1 MANFKTSKAKKTR
14 KYEGRQE
21 EILRAAARLF
31 NRKGIK
37 GTSLSEVAEAV
48 GLVTNSVTYYYRR
61 KDDLAAA
68 CFLRSLDIYN
78 ALVDRAEAEASPQE
92 KVSALIYGFFVLL
105 AEVAEGTQ
113 PEPVAFLEARSLV
126 GAQMEEVSRA
136 YSAMFRRVRG
146 FLADAV
152 DDRQMLNAR
161 THLLLSILH
170 SLRLLAVNY
179 APEDYP
185 RVAGEVVDIV
195 LRGISSANPPDIDND
210 GISRAADAFVRQ
222 ANESSDS
229 FLKTATLL
237 INEQGYRGASIEK
250 ISARLNLTK
259 GAFYHHNENK
269 GDLVADCFSRTFLIM
284 QAVQQE
290 AAGERSGW
298 AKLMRSVLVLARFQL
313 SDAGPLLRRTALAA
327 LPPALRQ
334 DIQLNGSRITNRFTG
349 FIMDGIRDGSVRLVD
364 PVIAAHAINEL
375 VNALSD
381 IHYWT
386 REVGPV
392 NVDQVFA
399 YPLLKR
405 GILSK

>member
-1 MANFKTSKAKKTR
+1 MANSQAPKTKRTR

-31 NRKGIK
+31 NKKGINS
-37 GTSLSEVAEAV
+37 TSLAEVAEAV
-48 GLVTNSVTYYYRR
+48 GLMTNSVTYYYRR

-78 ALVDRAEAEASPQE
+78 ALVDRAEGKPSPQE
-92 KVSALIYGFFVLL
+92 KVSTLVRDFFALL

-113 PEPVAFLEARSLV
+113 PEPVAFLEMRSLV
-126 GAQMEEVSRA
+126 GVQWEQVSHA
-136 YSAMFRRVRG
+136 YNALFRRVRD

-161 THLLLSILH
+161 AHLLLSILH

-179 APEDYP
+179 ASEDYP
-185 RVAGEVVDIV
+185 RIAEEVVDIV
-195 LRGISSANPPDIDND
+195 LHGISSTNPPDIDND
-210 GISRAADAFVRQ
+210 GISREADVFVSR
-222 ANESSDS
+222 ATESADS
-229 FLKTATLL
+229 FLKTATVL
-237 INEQGYRGASIEK
+237 INEQGYRGASVEK
-250 ISARLNLTK
+250 ISSRLNLTK

-290 AAGERSGW
+290 AAGEHSGW

-313 SDAGPLLRRTALAA
+313 SEAGPLLRRTALAA
-327 LPPALRQ
+327 LPLALRQ
-334 DIQLNGSRITNRFTG
+334 DIQLNGNRITNRFTG
-349 FIMDGIRDGSVRLVD
+349 FIMDGIRDGSIRLVD
-364 PVIAAHAINEL
+364 PAIAAHAINEL

-386 REVGPV
+386 REVGPA

-405 GILSK
+405 GILSR

>member
-1 MANFKTSKAKKTR
+1 MANLKVLKTKKTR

-37 GTSLSEVAEAV
+37 STSLSEIAEAV

-68 CFLRSLDIYN
+68 CFMRSLDIYN
-78 ALVDRAEAEASPQE
+78 ALVDRAERQPTSEG
-92 KVSALIYGFFVLL
+92 KVSALIRSFFALL
-105 AEVAEGTQ
+105 AEVAEGSQ

-126 GAQMEEVSRA
+126 GAQREEVTQA
-136 YSAMFRRVRG
+136 YNALFRRVRR
-146 FLADAV
+146 FLANAV

-185 RVAGEVVDIV
+185 RVAEEVVDIV
-195 LRGISSANPPDIDND
+195 LRGISSANPPDIDGD
-210 GISRAADAFVRQ
+210 GISRAADAFVRR

-237 INEQGYRGASIEK
+237 INEQGYRGASVEK
-250 ISARLNLTK
+250 ISSHLNLTK

-269 GDLVADCFSRTFLIM
+269 SDLVADCFSRTFMIM
-284 QAVQQE
+284 RAVQQE

-298 AKLMRSVLVLARFQL
+298 AKLIYSVLVLARFQL
-313 SDAGPLLRRTALAA
+313 SEAGPLLRRTALAA
-327 LPPALRQ
+327 LPPVLRQ
-334 DIQLNGSRITNRFTG
+334 DNQLNGNRITNRFTG
-349 FIMDGIRDGSVRLVD
+349 FIMDGIRDGSIRLVD

-386 REVGPV
+386 REVGPA